1 MTKVRFHVAYDG
13 SEYCGWQRQNHYSK
27 LSVQQ
32 VLEEALEKLFGEEIS
47 LSASGR
53 TDSGVHAL
61 NQVCHFTTS
70 RPPER
75 LMNWDFCWGMARH
88 LPPTIVVKKAWIAPD
103 EFHATLS
110 STHKTYRYWV
120 YNQQRMSPF
129 LMRYADWVRHPLD
142 VELLQECCGFIKGI
156 QDFASFKSEGTE
168 VTSTVRQIFDAH
180 WSWRRPNLLQFE
192 VTGSGFLKQMV
203 RNLVGTMLLI
213 EKKGWKADKMK
224 EILDLRDR
232 KFAGPPAPACG
243 LHMYRVYYPQD
254 LDNRC
259 IALLK
264 P

>member
-1 MTKVRFHVAYDG
+1 MTKVRFTVAYDG

-32 VLEEALEKLFGEEIS
+32 VLEEALEKLFEEKIG

-61 NQVCHFTTS
+61 NQVCHFSTERS
-70 RPPER
+70 PEK
-75 LMNWDFCWGMARH
+75 LMKWDFCWGMARH
-88 LPPTIVVKKAWIAPD
+88 LPPTIVVKKAWIAPED
-103 EFHATLS
+103 FHATLS
-110 STHKTYRYWV
+110 ATHKTYRYWV
-120 YNQQRMSPF
+120 YNQHRASPF
-129 LMRYADWVRHPLD
+129 LMRYADWVRHPMNIE
-142 VELLQECCGFIKGI
+142 VLQACCDFIKGN
-156 QDFASFKSEGTE
+156 QDFASFRSIGSD
-168 VTSTVRQIFDAH
+168 VQHTVREIFDAK
-180 WSWRRPNLLQFE
+180 WSWRKPNLLQFE

-203 RNLVGTMLLI
+203 RNLVGTMMLI
-213 EKKGWKADKMK
+213 EKDGLPPEKMK
-224 EILDLRDR
+224 EILLLKDR

>member
-1 MTKVRFHVAYDG
+1 MTKIRFHVAYDG
-13 SEYCGWQRQNHYSK
+13 SEYCGWQRQNHHSK

-32 VLEEALEKLFGEEIS
+32 VLEEALEKLFEEKIS

-61 NQVCHFTTS
+61 NQVCHFTTQ
-70 RPPER
+70 RPAEK
-75 LMNWDFCWGMARH
+75 LLGWDFCWGMARH
-88 LPPTIVVKKAWIAPD
+88 LPSTIVVKKAWIAPN

-110 STHKTYRYWV
+110 ATHKTYRYWV

-129 LMRYADWVRHPLD
+129 LMRYADWVRHPIKID
-142 VELLQECCGFIKGI
+142 VLQECAEFVKGY
-156 QDFASFKSEGTE
+156 QDFASFKSVGSDVIHCERE
-168 VTSTVRQIFDAH
+168 IFKAD
-180 WSWRRPNLLQFE
+180 WTWRKSNLLQFE

-203 RNLVGTMLLI
+203 RNLVGTMMMI
-213 EKKGWKADKMK
+213 EKDGLPPEKMK
-224 EILDLRDR
+224 EILEARNR
-232 KFAGPPAPACG
+232 KYAGPPAPACG
-243 LHMYRVYYPQD
+243 LHMYRVYYPQN